1 MAPRDD
7 NASSNFM
14 LKEIEVYQGSRD
26 DSEIDNIQSC
36 GDHPFDKSLGKRWR
50 ALTNIS
56 TNSHRTWL
64 GILLPPYKK
73 SAKGLPDCFRSLR
86 VQVDSHDPPDV
97 VTTKDGR
104 VHDRII
110 IRKVFIASPRRS

>member
-7 NASSNFM
+7 NTSSNLM
-14 LKEIEVYQGSRD
+14 LEEIEVYQGSRD

-36 GDHPFDKSLGKRWR
+36 RDHPFDKSLGKGWR

-56 TNSHRTWL
+56 TDSHRTWL
-64 GILLPPYKK
+64 GILLPSYKK

-86 VQVDSHDPPDV
+86 VQVVSHDPPDV
-97 VTTKDGR
+97 VATKDGR
-104 VHDRII
+104 VYNQ
-110 IRKVFIASPRRS
+110 